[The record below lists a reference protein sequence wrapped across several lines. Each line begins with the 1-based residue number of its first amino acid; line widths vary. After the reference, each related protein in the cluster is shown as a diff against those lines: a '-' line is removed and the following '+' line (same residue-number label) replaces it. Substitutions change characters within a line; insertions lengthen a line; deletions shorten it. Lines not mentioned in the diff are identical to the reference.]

1 MTTINTFYN
10 NYYSRQIGTYG
21 IGTQTKIM
29 EMNICL
35 YGLRGVGIET
45 AKNLILAGPKSLTIF
60 DPNTVK
66 INDLTSNYFLQEE
79 DVKNNKRRDEAC
91 LSSLSE
97 LNPNVNVNIMQENDI
112 IKDIQK
118 KLKIPELKYDVIVI
132 TEFLPKKLLI
142 EINEL
147 CRKEK
152 IGFILVLE
160 FGIYGLIFVDFGNNF
175 TIIDETGDEIKEYL
189 IKNITKEKNGKVTI
203 NTELTGNIKLT
214 SKDLISFKEIQG
226 MTELNNCTPIKIKI
240 NHDNRNIIEIVDTS
254 NFSDYISGGVLF
266 NVKQPKTINFESFE
280 KRLEEPIK
288 EREEYRGQIDS
299 NPNIKEILGIGLL
312 SLFDFFDKNG
322 KLPEINESKDAEE
335 ILEIAQNILK
345 QKEKEELFW
354 VRNIRSNMEIYDV
367 DFDFIFKQTIK
378 RLSNWAKTEIC
389 PIASFIAGIT
399 AQEVIKYTGKYK
411 PIHQWLYCN
420 FSQLVENIP
429 DKDINDRK
437 MINSRYDDQIAIFGQ
452 EMQEKLSNINIF
464 MIGAGAL
471 GCEFLKTFSAMGI
484 GTKENKKV
492 FVADNDN
499 IELSNLNRQFLF
511 NKNSIGKSKAEVA
524 CESIRKMNKDFNC
537 DFFQARVSQE
547 SENIFC
553 EDFWEKQDFIIN
565 AVDNIEARKYIAEQS
580 LIYKKTLIDSG
591 TLGTKANSQVIIPH
605 KTIPYIIPQKKEEDN
620 KPVCTLADHPFNI
633 NHCIIWAKDNY
644 EKYFVNDLK
653 EIKKDIKKF
662 LKDRNLFL
670 KELKKNTEHEKQMEK
685 IKEIFEFS
693 KIVIEKNFEKCV
705 EKALKQYNI
714 NFNYK
719 ILDLLEINK
728 TKNNFWTSDKR
739 LPHPIPFNI
748 ENKYSFIFVK
758 QYAQILARS
767 LSIPIIE
774 DDKRIIEII
783 KKIKIDDYIPT
794 PVNTEEKSNIDYN
807 CLTKEEKEELDKVLK
822 NKIKSSL
829 VKVNNYIK
837 EINSYFDSLKNKE
850 NNENY
855 ADLIKIEEFD
865 KDNDSKGHV
874 QFLYAFTNLR
884 ADNYNI
890 DKCDISKVKMVAG
903 KIIPAIASTTAA
915 IVGIVAMQLYVLKST
930 DNIRDLRNCY
940 LNLANNI
947 YSFENVRKAKNI
959 DEENINENS
968 KEKYK
973 FIPKIF
979 SNWDYLVIK
988 GSLTIN
994 KFIDYIKQEYNVEIK
1009 KIISNTKILFNKE
1022 KKQDDILDQ
1031 KIEDVYNNISSIKLF
1046 ENKKFLMLE
1055 ITGDIDDYI
1064 AKMPSIKYYFK

>member
-1 MTTINTFYN
+1 
-10 NYYSRQIGTYG
+10 
-21 IGTQTKIM
+21 
-29 EMNICL
+29 
-35 YGLRGVGIET
+35 
-45 AKNLILAGPKSLTIF
+45 
-60 DPNTVK
+60 
-66 INDLTSNYFLQEE
+66 
-79 DVKNNKRRDEAC
+79 
-91 LSSLSE
+91 
-97 LNPNVNVNIMQENDI
+97 
-112 IKDIQK
+112 
-118 KLKIPELKYDVIVI
+118 
-132 TEFLPKKLLI
+132 
-142 EINEL
+142 
-147 CRKEK
+147 
-152 IGFILVLE
+152 
-160 FGIYGLIFVDFGNNF
+160 
-175 TIIDETGDEIKEYL
+175 
-189 IKNITKEKNGKVTI
+189 
-203 NTELTGNIKLT
+203 
-214 SKDLISFKEIQG
+214 
-226 MTELNNCTPIKIKI
+226 
-240 NHDNRNIIEIVDTS
+240 
-254 NFSDYISGGVLF
+254 
-266 NVKQPKTINFESFE
+266 
-280 KRLEEPIK
+280 
-288 EREEYRGQIDS
+288 
-299 NPNIKEILGIGLL
+299 
-312 SLFDFFDKNG
+312 
-322 KLPEINESKDAEE
+322 
-335 ILEIAQNILK
+335 
-345 QKEKEELFW
+345 
-354 VRNIRSNMEIYDV
+354 MEIYNV
-367 DFDFIFKQTIK
+367 DFDFIFEQTIK
-378 RLSNWAKTEIC
+378 RLSNWAKTQIC
-389 PIASFIAGIT
+389 PVASFIAGIT

-411 PIHQWLYCN
+411 PIHQWFYCN

-437 MINSRYDDQIAIFGQ
+437 MINSRYDDQIAIFGK

-471 GCEFLKTFSAMGI
+471 GCEFLKTFSVMGI
-484 GTKENKKV
+484 ATKENKKV

-524 CESIRKMNKDFNC
+524 CESIKKMNKDFNC
-537 DFFQARVSQE
+537 DSFQVRVGQE
-547 SENIFC
+547 TENIFC
-553 EDFWEKQDFIIN
+553 EEFWEKQDFIIN
-565 AVDNIEARKYIAEQS
+565 AVDNIEARKYIADQS

-605 KTIPYIIPQKKEEDN
+605 KTIPYIIPQKKEED
-620 KPVCTLADHPFNI
+620 KIAECTLAFHPFNI

-653 EIKKDIKKF
+653 EIKKF
-662 LKDRNLFL
+662 LKNRNLFF
-670 KELKKNTEHEKQMEK
+670 KELIKKTDSDEQMEK
-685 IKEIFEFS
+685 IKEIFEFG
-693 KIVIEKNFEKCV
+693 KTAVEKNFEKCV

-739 LPHPIPFNI
+739 LPHPIPFNL

-774 DDKRIIEII
+774 DDNKIIEII

-794 PVNTEEKSNIDYN
+794 PVNNEEKSNIDN
-807 CLTKEEKEELDKVLK
+807 NNLTQKEKDEILTK
-822 NKIKSSL
+822 KIKSRKE
-829 VKVNNYIK
+829 KVNNYIK

-850 NNENY
+850 NNDNY

-903 KIIPAIASTTAA
+903 NIIPAIASTTAA

-930 DNIRDLRNCY
+930 ENIRYLRNCF

-959 DEENINENS
+959 TEENNNENS

-973 FIPKIF
+973 YIPKIF
-979 SNWDYLVIK
+979 SNWDYLIIK

-994 KFIDYIKQEYNVEIK
+994 KFIDYIKQEYNVNIIK
-1009 KIISNTKILFNKE
+1009 IFSNNKILFNKE
-1022 KKQDDILDQ
+1022 KKQDELLEQ

-1064 AKMPSIKYYFK
+1064 ARMPLIKYYFK